1 MSYTKSQKINILIT
15 GKPGIGKTTVI
26 KKFIEKFRKSIGGF
40 YTEEIREKE
49 KRVGFRIKS
58 SSGEEGLLSHIGI
71 KSNCNVGKYG
81 VNVNDID
88 KVGVKAISDALE
100 NCEVNFIVIDEIAKM
115 ELFSKNFENAVLSAL
130 NSSKITV
137 GVIQDKNIDFLNRIR
152 KRNDVKIIR
161 ITEENRDKVIEDICK
176 LIECK

>member
-1 MSYTKSQKINILIT
+1 MSFIKSQKINILIT

-26 KKFIEKFRKSIGGF
+26 KKFIEKFGKSVGGF
-40 YTEEIREKE
+40 YTEEIRERG

-58 SSGEEGLLSHIGI
+58 ISGDEGLLSHIGI

-88 KVGVKAISDALE
+88 KVGVKAIDDALE
-100 NCEVNFIVIDEIAKM
+100 KCEINFVVIDEIAKM
-115 ELFSKNFENAVLSAL
+115 ELFSKNFKNAVLSAL

-137 GVIQDKNIDFLNRIR
+137 SVIQDKNIDFLNSIR
-152 KRNDVKIIR
+152 ERNDVKIIR
-161 ITEENRDKVIEDICK
+161 ITEENRDKIIEEICE
-176 LIECK
+176 LIE